1 MDVAVAKNV
10 ILNAWIAKEQQRIV
24 YVKRVIFGIRILSSV
39 LLIAIKI
46 ASLVWEYRLTAHH
59 VWMGIS

>member
-10 ILNAWIAKEQQRIV
+10 ILSVWIAKEQQRIV
-24 YVKRVIFGIRILSSV
+24 YVKRVIFGIKILSSV
-39 LLIAIKI
+39 LIAIKI
-46 ASLVWEYRLTAHH
+46 ASLVGEHRLTAHH